1 MLILA
6 AYFFLADARLRA
18 SIAEIVGWV
27 ATRPTPTV
35 PIDINNITV
44 QYVDIKL
51 FLNSCRWKENVVFV
65 CSVYS
70 TVAGHDTWCTQTV
83 RIK

>member
-27 ATRPTPTV
+27 AKRSTPTV

-44 QYVDIKL
+44 QYVDMYLVI
-51 FLNSCRWKENVVFV
+51 
-65 CSVYS
+65 S
-70 TVAGHDTWCTQTV
+70 TAS
-83 RIK
+83 II

>member
-27 ATRPTPTV
+27 AIAKRPIPTAYSAH

-44 QYVDIKL
+44 QYVRYI
-51 FLNSCRWKENVVFV
+51 
-65 CSVYS
+65 
-70 TVAGHDTWCTQTV
+70 
-83 RIK
+83 